1 MDQYDSL
8 IRTVVDFPIK
18 GIKFRDITPLLSDGD
33 AFHQAIM
40 DLNKELPS
48 YDKYDKIIAAES
60 RGFIFGAPLASINN
74 KGLVVA
80 RKPGKLPLVGFRESY
95 ALEYGTNTIEISQ
108 GNINPGDR
116 VIIMDD
122 LLATGGS
129 ARAMVDLVRQ
139 AGGIPVMALFL
150 IELRSLQGYKKIGI
164 PAKAIVSYGLHSGD
178 LLQIEKK
185 STDEAIVTFNNKK
198 SEDELNCITK
208 DGKAIVITKKQ
219 IISIVQKD
227 SDDRM
232 TFIKYRD

>member
-1 MDQYDSL
+1 MDLYDSL
-8 IRTVVDFPIK
+8 IRTIVDFPIK
-18 GIKFRDITPLLSDGD
+18 GIKFRDITPLLADGD

-80 RKPGKLPLVGFRESY
+80 RKAGKLPLVGHRESY
-95 ALEYGTNTIEISQ
+95 ALEYGTNTIEISE
-108 GNINPGDR
+108 GNIQPGDR

-129 ARAMVDLVRQ
+129 ARAMVDLVRE

-164 PAKAIVSYGLHSGD
+164 PAKAIVSYGLHTGD

-185 STDEAIVTFNNKK
+185 SSDDAIVTFTNKK
-198 SEDELNCITK
+198 SEDELNCVTK
-208 DGKAIVITKKQ
+208 DGKPIVITKKQ
-219 IISIVQKD
+219 IVSIVQKD
-227 SDDRM
+227 ADDRM
-232 TFIKYRD
+232 TFVRYRD

>member
-74 KGLVVA
+74 KGLIVA

>member
-74 KGLVVA
+74 KGLIVA
-80 RKPGKLPLVGFRESY
+80 RKAGKLPLVGFRESY

-150 IELRSLQGYKKIGI
+150 IELRSLQGYKKLGI

-185 STDEAIVTFNNKK
+185 SSDEAIVTFTNKK
-198 SEDELNCITK
+198 SEDELNCVTK
-208 DGKAIVITKKQ
+208 EGKAIVITKKQ

-227 SDDRM
+227 ADDRM
-232 TFIKYRD
+232 TFVKYRD

>member
-1 MDQYDSL
+1 MDLYDSL
-8 IRTVVDFPIK
+8 IRTIVDFPIK
-18 GIKFRDITPLLSDGD
+18 GIKFRDITPLLADGD

-80 RKPGKLPLVGFRESY
+80 RKPGKLPLVGHRESY
-95 ALEYGTNTIEISQ
+95 ALEYGTNTIEISE
-108 GNINPGDR
+108 GNIQPGDR

-139 AGGIPVMALFL
+139 CGGIPVMALFL
-150 IELRSLQGYKKIGI
+150 IELRSLQGYKKLGI
-164 PAKAIVSYGLHSGD
+164 PAKAIVSYGLHAGD

-185 STDEAIVTFNNKK
+185 SSDDAIVTFTNKK
-198 SEDELNCITK
+198 SEDELNCVTK
-208 DGKAIVITKKQ
+208 EGKPLVINKKQ

-232 TFIKYRD
+232 TFIRYRD